1 MSAMR
6 RLWGRVSWQAG
17 AAVLLSMAAGFGFSE
32 SPWLGWLRWLG
43 VVGEF
48 VTVRLAGLLP
58 KVPFPVFFL
67 VGFGVNVVV
76 LTLMLVG
83 VSRLAAQR
91 PEAVR

>member
-1 MSAMR
+1 
-6 RLWGRVSWQAG
+6 
-17 AAVLLSMAAGFGFSE
+17 MAAGFGFSE

-48 VTVRLAGLLP
+48 VTVRLARLLP
-58 KVPFPVFFL
+58 TIPFPVLFL
-67 VGFGVNVVV
+67 VGFGVNIIV

-83 VSRLAAQR
+83 VSRLAPQR